1 MNKRTCLY
9 FPIRVRDAEKKPDPA
24 ARLRSTFT
32 SSALKI
38 VQINSIVCM
47 KIFVTP
53 NLSTGTPNARTRRA
67 CGMAMIKKLEHVH
80 QLHLPVHQR
89 AQDFP
94 VNVQAV
100 SFPIT
105 ARKGLSPLAA
115 SGTHSRIVC
124 FCVRFDAGS
133 IRKRSRE
140 ACFKSLG
147 FLNKLTRDP
156 QTSSGSKLIRSKFRM
171 CVLEIIRAIRSILR
185 SDFVLLSY
193 RLDPRAL
200 LQIIR

>member
-38 VQINSIVCM
+38 EQINSIVCM
-47 KIFVTP
+47 KIFVSP

-67 CGMAMIKKLEHVH
+67 CGIGDDKKTGTCSSAAFASASASPSLS
-80 QLHLPVHQR
+80 
-89 AQDFP
+89 
-94 VNVQAV
+94 V

-105 ARKGLSPLAA
+105 ARKGLPPLAA
-115 SGTHSRIVC
+115 SGTHSRTVC